1 MRRRRSPL
9 CRALIVVCS
18 GFFFAASAPA
28 PADHPTAREQAVLD
42 VLLSHEASRARP
54 AALRA
59 ALVAIEATQ
68 RSALANLARGRFV
81 YVRMNPAAG
90 LGNRLV
96 AMVSGLLLAA
106 ATDRGFLVGDDRD
119 TCLLAS
125 RCATRPCDA
134 HAPCNDETLH
144 C

>member
-1 MRRRRSPL
+1 M
-9 CRALIVVCS
+9 VCY
-18 GFFFAASAPA
+18 GVFFAASAPA

-54 AALRA
+54 EALSA
-59 ALVAIEATQ
+59 ALVAIEVTQ
-68 RSALANLARGRFV
+68 RSALADLARGRFV

-106 ATDRGFLVGDDRD
+106 ATDRGFLVGDDRG
-119 TCLLAS
+119 TCSLAS
-125 RCATRPCDA
+125 CCAARSCDD
-134 HAPCNDETLH
+134 APCHDETLH
-144 C
+144 